1 MLLTL
6 SMGVHIV
13 ELHLAR
19 YPSPVYLLP
28 VELCLPL
35 AVHIRRKLAQGLIPV
50 VLYLFPVFIFSAYLL
65 SLSVSDTFY
74 RVLTALPA
82 PMETRIA
89 YLIFSGLVAILAMTC
104 IALLTLLE
112 YPNTASDRWDR
123 YSRSAGHEARVSW
136 FRTILIYSNP
146 NVFPSPFTFL
156 HIPYLLLPSLN
167 VVRVVEKSVRRAVV
181 GPFALAVYFV
191 YIVLRV

>member
-1 MLLTL
+1 
-6 SMGVHIV
+6 MGIHIV

-19 YPSPVYLLP
+19 YPSPVYLMP
-28 VELCLPL
+28 IELCLPL

-65 SLSVSDTFY
+65 SLSVADTFY
-74 RVLTALPA
+74 QIQSLPA

-112 YPNTASDRWDR
+112 YPNSAPDRWDR
-123 YSRSAGHEARVSW
+123 YSHSGGHEARISW
-136 FRTILIYSNP
+136 FRTILVYSDP

-167 VVRVVEKSVRRAVV
+167 VVGVIEKGVRRVVV
-181 GPFALAVYFV
+181 GPFAVALYLVFM
-191 YIVLRV
+191 ILRV

>member
-1 MLLTL
+1 
-6 SMGVHIV
+6 
-13 ELHLAR
+13 
-19 YPSPVYLLP
+19 
-28 VELCLPL
+28 
-35 AVHIRRKLAQGLIPV
+35 
-50 VLYLFPVFIFSAYLL
+50 VFIFSAYLL
-65 SLSVSDTFY
+65 SLSVADTFY
-74 RVLTALPA
+74 RVQTVLPA

-112 YPNTASDRWDR
+112 YPNTAADRWDR
-123 YSRSAGHEARVSW
+123 YSRSAGREARVSW

-156 HIPYLLLPSLN
+156 HVPYLLLPSLN
-167 VVRVVEKSVRRAVV
+167 VVRVVEKGVRRAVV

-191 YIVLRV
+191 YILLRV